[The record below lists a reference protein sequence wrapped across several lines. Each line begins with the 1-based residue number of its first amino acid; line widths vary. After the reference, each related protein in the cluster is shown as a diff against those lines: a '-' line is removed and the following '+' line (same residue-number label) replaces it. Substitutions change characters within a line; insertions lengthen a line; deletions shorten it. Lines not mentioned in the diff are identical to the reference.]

1 MDMSETLP
9 GSATDPA
16 VRELALLDT
25 SHVSDALDKLGIN
38 GQIAGLLPLQRTSR
52 LAGRAFTVRYVPITG
67 TGGTVGDYIDDLAPG
82 TVVVIDNAGRLDAT
96 VWGDL
101 LTATAARRGI
111 AGTVIDGVCRDSDRA
126 VELDYPLY
134 ARSRWMRTGKDRV
147 RVESYDVPVT
157 LGGVCIEAADYLVG
171 DGDGVVCVPA
181 ARVHEVIDVA
191 TGIREAEEAIRKAV
205 EAGASLREARQAN
218 GYHALQTRAD
228 RS

>member
-1 MDMSETLP
+1 MTDTL
-9 GSATDPA
+9 ADPTL
-16 VRELALLDT
+16 RELALLDT
-25 SHVSDALDKLGIN
+25 SHVSDALDKLGVN
-38 GQIAGLLPLQRTSR
+38 GQIFGLLPLQRTDR

-67 TGGTVGDYIDDLAPG
+67 TSGTVGDYIDDLAPG

-101 LTATAARRGI
+101 LTATASRRGL

-126 VELDYPLY
+126 VELNYPVY

-157 LGGVCIEAADYLVG
+157 LGGVCVEAADYLLG

-181 ARVHEVIDVA
+181 ARITEVLDLA
-191 TGIREAEEAIRKAV
+191 SGIREAEDAIRAAV
-205 EAGASLREARQAN
+205 DAGSSLVDARAAH
-218 GYHALQTRAD
+218 GYHTLQTKGR
-228 RS
+228 

>member
-1 MDMSETLP
+1 M
-9 GSATDPA
+9 TDTMHDPNLA
-16 VRELALLDT
+16 DPILRELALLDT

-38 GQIAGLLPLQRTSR
+38 GQIFGLLPLQRTDR

-67 TGGTVGDYIDDLAPG
+67 TSGTVGDYIDDLAPG
-82 TVVVIDNAGRLDAT
+82 TVVVIDNAGRLDVT

-101 LTATAARRGI
+101 LTATASRRGV

-126 VELDYPLY
+126 VELNYPVY

-157 LGGVCIEAADYLVG
+157 LGGVCVEAADYLLG

-181 ARVHEVIDVA
+181 ARITEVLDIA
-191 TGIREAEEAIRKAV
+191 SGIREAEDGIRAAV
-205 EAGASLREARQAN
+205 EAGSSLVDARAAH
-218 GYHALQTRAD
+218 GYHSLQTKGK
-228 RS
+228 

>member
-1 MDMSETLP
+1 MTETLP
-9 GSATDPA
+9 ESGTDPA
-16 VRELALLDT
+16 VRDLALLDT

-38 GQIAGLLPLQRTSR
+38 GQIAELLPLQRTSR
-52 LAGRAFTVRYVPITG
+52 LVGRAFTVRYVPITG

-82 TVVVIDNAGRLDAT
+82 TVVVIENAGRLDVT

-101 LTATAARRGI
+101 LTATASQRGV

-126 VELDYPLY
+126 VDLNYPLY

-157 LGGVCIEAADYLVG
+157 LGGVCVEAADYLVG

-181 ARVHEVIDVA
+181 ARVTEVIDIA
-191 TGIREAEEAIRKAV
+191 AGIREAEEAIRAAV
-205 EAGASLREARQAN
+205 EGGASLRAAREAN
-218 GYHALQTRAD
+218 GYHTLQTRKD
-228 RS
+228 

>member
-1 MDMSETLP
+1 MTDTL
-9 GSATDPA
+9 ADPIL
-16 VRELALLDT
+16 RELSLLDT

-38 GQIAGLLPLQRTSR
+38 GQIFGLLPLQRTDR

-67 TGGTVGDYIDDLAPG
+67 TSGTVGDYIDDLAPG
-82 TVVVIDNAGRLDAT
+82 TVVVIENAGRLDVT

-101 LTATAARRGI
+101 LTATASRRGM

-126 VELDYPLY
+126 VELNYPVY

-157 LGGVCIEAADYLVG
+157 LGGVCVEAADYLLG

-181 ARVHEVIDVA
+181 ARITEVLDIA
-191 TGIREAEEAIRKAV
+191 SGIREAEDGIRAAV
-205 EAGASLREARQAN
+205 EAGSSLVDARAAH
-218 GYHALQTRAD
+218 GYHSLQTKGK
-228 RS
+228 

>member
-1 MDMSETLP
+1 MTDMTETLP
-9 GSATDPA
+9 GSSTDPA

-38 GQIAGLLPLQRTSR
+38 GQIGGLLPLQRTSR
-52 LAGRAFTVRYVPITG
+52 LVGRAFTVRYVPITG
-67 TGGTVGDYIDDLAPG
+67 TDGTVGDYIDDLAPG

-101 LTATAARRGI
+101 LTATAAQRGI

-126 VELDYPLY
+126 VELGYPVY

-157 LGGVCIEAADYLVG
+157 LGGVCVAAADYLVG

-181 ARVHEVIDVA
+181 ARVHEVIDIA
-191 TGIREAEEAIRKAV
+191 TGIREAEEAIRAAV
-205 EAGASLREARQAN
+205 EAGTSLREARGAH
-218 GYHALQTRAD
+218 GYHSLQTRKD
-228 RS
+228 

>member
-1 MDMSETLP
+1 MTDTL
-9 GSATDPA
+9 ADPIL
-16 VRELALLDT
+16 RELALLDT

-38 GQIAGLLPLQRTSR
+38 GQIFGLLPLQRTDR

-67 TGGTVGDYIDDLAPG
+67 TAGTVGDYIDDLAPG

-101 LTATAARRGI
+101 LTATASRRGV

-126 VELDYPLY
+126 VELSYPVY

-157 LGGVCIEAADYLVG
+157 LGGVCVEAADYLLG

-181 ARVHEVIDVA
+181 ARITEVLDIA
-191 TGIREAEEAIRKAV
+191 SGIREAEDGIRAAV
-205 EAGASLREARQAN
+205 EAGSSLVDARAAH
-218 GYHALQTRAD
+218 GYHSLQTKGK
-228 RS
+228 

>member
-1 MDMSETLP
+1 MTGTTLP
-9 GSATDPA
+9 ASGTDA
-16 VRELALLDT
+16 ALRELSLLDT

-38 GQIAGLLPLQRTSR
+38 GQIFGLLPLQRTSR

-67 TGGTVGDYIDDLAPG
+67 MSGTVGDYIDDLAPG
-82 TVVVIDNAGRLDAT
+82 TVVVIDNAGRLDVT

-101 LTATAARRGI
+101 LTATAVRRGV

-126 VELDYPLY
+126 VESGYPVY

-157 LGGVCIEAADYLVG
+157 VGGVCVVAADYLLG

-181 ARVHEVIDVA
+181 ARITEVLDIA
-191 TGIREAEEAIRKAV
+191 SGIRQAEEAIRAAV
-205 EAGASLREARQAN
+205 ADGVSLTEARAAN
-218 GYHALQTRAD
+218 GYHRLQTRKG
-228 RS
+228 

>member
-1 MDMSETLP
+1 MTETLP
-9 GSATDPA
+9 ESGTDPA
-16 VRELALLDT
+16 VRDLALLDT
-25 SHVSDALDKLGIN
+25 SHVSDALDKLGIH

-52 LAGRAFTVRYVPITG
+52 LVGRAFTVRYVPITG

-82 TVVVIDNAGRLDAT
+82 SVVVIDNAGRLDVT

-101 LTATAARRGI
+101 LTATASQRGV

-126 VELDYPLY
+126 VDLDYPVY

-157 LGGVCIEAADYLVG
+157 LGGVCVEAADYLVG

-181 ARVHEVIDVA
+181 ARVNEVLDIA
-191 TGIREAEEAIRKAV
+191 AGIREAEEAIRAAV
-205 EAGASLREARQAN
+205 EGGASLREARAAS
-218 GYHALQTRAD
+218 GYHTLQTRKD
-228 RS
+228 